1 MLPNKSEGM
10 VQMSFNEKQFRQL
23 AGETRKTVIALG
35 TTAGCVLK
43 RHEKVTEM
51 LVGHLKKLDI
61 AFDRDICLQWVDG
74 MKHDAAPVMS
84 ASYVDWIAYR
94 RFVILLAEQEAG
106 TLNSW
111 KHYLS
116 QQPVMPEGEK
126 FQEIVAMYRQHLVKA
141 EYYPQTVSR
150 YTSSARRLLIYL
162 ENEGISEIADV
173 EHADLAGYFISPRF
187 ENRKPKGVQT
197 EACELKNF
205 VIFLEKNGYTRQESL
220 HYAIPRYRVRV
231 ERIVTTL
238 TPAMVSDIMEDKPDS
253 LVDKRDKAVC
263 LLALHVGLRSCDIR
277 NLKFGDIDWSKSIL
291 TIRQQK
297 TDVPLEMPLDN
308 ETQNAII
315 DYVLHERRECQSEYI
330 FVTGVGPAQKIARR
344 HFRIKY
350 RASREE
356 IPHEGLH
363 IFRKTFASQLLQC
376 GTPLEMISEM
386 LGHIDKNSVQSYLS
400 TDEKKMKR
408 CALDLSLIPY
418 QRGDF

>member
-1 MLPNKSEGM
+1 
-10 VQMSFNEKQFRQL
+10 MSFNEKQFRQL
-23 AGETRKTVIALG
+23 ADETRKTVIALG
-35 TTAGCVLK
+35 TTSECVLK
-43 RHEKVTEM
+43 RQQKVTEM
-51 LVGHLKKLDI
+51 LVKHLKTLDI
-61 AFDRDICLQWVDG
+61 PFERDICLQWVDA
-74 MKHDAAPVMS
+74 MEHDPASVLS

-106 TLNSW
+106 TLTSW

-116 QQPVMPEGEK
+116 QQPEMPKGED
-126 FQEIVAMYRQHLVKA
+126 FQKIVAMYRKYLESA

-150 YTSSARRLLIYL
+150 YSSSARRLLIHL
-162 ENEGISEIADV
+162 ENTGVSEISDV
-173 EHADLAGYFISPRF
+173 QHADIAGYFVSPRF
-187 ENRKPKGVQT
+187 ENRQPKGVQA

-205 VIFLEKNGYTRQESL
+205 LVFLGENGYTREESL
-220 HYAIPRYRVRV
+220 HHAIPRYRVRV

-238 TPAMVSDIMEDKPDS
+238 TPAMVSDIMEDEPDS
-253 LVDKRDKAVC
+253 LVDKRDQAVC

-277 NLKFGDIDWSKSIL
+277 NLRFCDIDWDKGII

-297 TDVPLEMPLDN
+297 TSVPLQMPLDS

-330 FVTGVGPAQKIARR
+330 FVTGVGPAQKIARK

-350 RASREE
+350 RASHEE

-363 IFRKTFASQLLQC
+363 IFRKTFASRLLQC

-386 LGHIDKNSVQSYLS
+386 LGHIDKNSVQYYLS
-400 TDEKKMKR
+400 TDDEKMKR